1 MSLKKIE
8 QCQDQF
14 AAALYDESI
23 ATGRRSGLL
32 NSALEEAAY
41 HSGEDHLV
49 EHKSDSF
56 EWMRAEENEAVRD
69 LLIERAAQ
77 EQWTEANRAIG
88 QMEHASDPQAA
99 EFAQAYNALEAVFSS
114 GLRHAIDT
122 GDREMYHA
130 VSTEMEA
137 LSTRLASAAVAAQDL
152 SPQVGAPT
160 EFRGSL
166 QIEGFLEEIE
176 DRLDN
181 YESNPGMI
189 DQAYHAAIEN
199 MVSDCQQTLDL
210 IIEAEGELDVSI
222 DTAEEYERVRCMA
235 DGIRLLTQQ
244 AQKSEN

>member
-32 NSALEEAAY
+32 NSALEEAAS
-41 HSGEDHLV
+41 HSGEHHLV
-49 EHKSDSF
+49 ENKPNSF
-56 EWMRAEENEAVRD
+56 EWLRAEENEAVRD

-77 EQWTEANRAIG
+77 EQWTEADRAIG
-88 QMEHASDPQAA
+88 QMEHASDPQAT
-99 EFAQAYNALEAVFSS
+99 EFTQASNALVAVFSN
-114 GLRHAIDT
+114 GLRHAVDT

-137 LSTRLASAAVAAQDL
+137 SSTRFASAAEAAQGL
-152 SPQVGAPT
+152 NPQVGAPT

-166 QIEGFLEEIE
+166 QIEEFLEEIG

-189 DQAYHAAIEN
+189 VQAYHAAIEN
-199 MVSDCQQTLDL
+199 MVSDCQQTLGL
-210 IIEAEGELDVSI
+210 IIEAEGEPEVSI

-235 DGIRLLTQQ
+235 DGIRLLAQQ
-244 AQKSEN
+244 AQTSED